1 MPLLAL
7 GIPGDAGTAVMM
19 GALTMQGIAF
29 GPSLFIEEPGKAYVV
44 FISLFVA
51 NILMGICGFSM
62 IRIFGKVID
71 VPSKY
76 LVPVIMTFCITG
88 TFALNHY
95 LEEVFLM
102 LIMGVIGFVL
112 IKLDFSMPPII
123 LGLVLGA
130 LAEKN
135 ARRSIDLLASTDT
148 IWQHP
153 IAIIFILLAVISLV
167 SPAISA
173 GIKKRKA
180 AKAAA
185 GSQEQ

>member
-1 MPLLAL
+1 
-7 GIPGDAGTAVMM
+7 
-19 GALTMQGIAF
+19 
-29 GPSLFIEEPGKAYVV
+29 
-44 FISLFVA
+44 
-51 NILMGICGFSM
+51 M
-62 IRIFGKVID
+62 IRVFGKVID

-112 IKLDFSMPPII
+112 IKLDFAMPPII
-123 LGLVLGA
+123 LGLVLGS

-135 ARRSIDLLASTDT
+135 ARRSIDLLGSSET

-153 IAIIFILLAVISLV
+153 IAIIFIVLAIASLV
-167 SPAISA
+167 SPTISA
-173 GIKKRKA
+173 AIKKRKA

-185 GSQEQ
+185 AEEN

>member
-1 MPLLAL
+1 
-7 GIPGDAGTAVMM
+7 
-19 GALTMQGIAF
+19 
-29 GPSLFIEEPGKAYVV
+29 
-44 FISLFVA
+44 
-51 NILMGICGFSM
+51 
-62 IRIFGKVID
+62 
-71 VPSKY
+71 
-76 LVPVIMTFCITG
+76 
-88 TFALNHY
+88 
-95 LEEVFLM
+95 M

-123 LGLVLGA
+123 LGLVLCA

-135 ARRSIDLLASTDT
+135 ARRSIYMLASTDT

-153 IAIIFILLAVISLV
+153 IAIIFILLAIISLV